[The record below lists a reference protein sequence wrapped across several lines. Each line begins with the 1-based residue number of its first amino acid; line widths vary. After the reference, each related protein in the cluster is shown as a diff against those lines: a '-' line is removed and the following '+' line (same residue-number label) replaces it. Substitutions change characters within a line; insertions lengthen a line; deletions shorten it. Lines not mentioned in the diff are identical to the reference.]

1 MRRIPFRY
9 IFPIVSFAVAALLS
23 AVSSW
28 LASRDRDRDRV
39 ENGVGWNYAELES
52 PPLAAEFVGA
62 MYLPAAV
69 AVAPVLVAGS
79 YLTQVYPMD
88 GKQIEIFSLVI
99 VALAGFLQW
108 YWIGW
113 LLEGKMGYR
122 LASTNRV
129 FSKRKR
135 FLNSLAVAIA
145 ACLGLLGAFIAFQP
159 GELHIGII
167 GVLSACFC
175 VIGLIR
181 WRRAQDDP
189 SPKTTALSLR

>member
-9 IFPIVSFAVAALLS
+9 IFPVASFAVAALLLT
-23 AVSSW
+23 VSSW
-28 LASRDRDRDRV
+28 LASRDRDGDRI
-39 ENGVGWNYAELES
+39 ENGVGWNYGELES
-52 PPLAAEFVGA
+52 PPLAAQFGVA

-79 YLTQVYPMD
+79 YLTQVYPID

-113 LLEGKMGYR
+113 LLEGQMGYR
-122 LASTNRV
+122 LASANRA

-135 FLNSLAVAIA
+135 VMNSLSILIA
-145 ACLGLLGAFIAFQP
+145 ASLGLLGAVVAFEP
-159 GELHIGII
+159 GGMNIGII
-167 GVLSACFC
+167 SVLWASAC

-181 WRRAQDDP
+181 WRRAQNDP
-189 SPKTTALSLR
+189 SPQTTELSLR

>member
-9 IFPIVSFAVAALLS
+9 IFPIASFAVAALLFS
-23 AVSSW
+23 VSSW
-28 LASRDRDRDRV
+28 QASRNRDRI
-39 ENGVGWNYAELES
+39 EGGVGWGEVDFAS
-52 PPLAAEFVGA
+52 PPLAAQFAGA

-69 AVAPVLVAGS
+69 AVAPILVAGS
-79 YLTQVYPMD
+79 YLNQIYPNY
-88 GKQIEIFSLVI
+88 GRQIEIFSLVI

-113 LLEGKMGYR
+113 LLEGQMGYR
-122 LASTNRV
+122 LASTHRV

-135 FLNSLAVAIA
+135 FLNSLAIAFA
-145 ACLGLLGAFIAFQP
+145 ACLGLLGVFIAFQP

-167 GVLSACFC
+167 GVLWAFFC

-181 WRRAQDDP
+181 WRRAQGDL
-189 SPKTTALSLR
+189 SPKTTELSLR

>member
-9 IFPIVSFAVAALLS
+9 IFPIASFAVAALLLS
-23 AVSSW
+23 VSNW
-28 LASRDRDRDRV
+28 LAARDRDRDRV
-39 ENGVGWNYAELES
+39 ENGVGWNYVELES

-79 YLTQVYPMD
+79 YLTQVYAID
-88 GKQIEIFSLVI
+88 GKQIEIFSLAN

-113 LLEGKMGYR
+113 LLEGQMGYR

-129 FSKRKR
+129 FSRRKR
-135 FLNSLAVAIA
+135 FLDSLAIAIA
-145 ACLGLLGAFIAFQP
+145 AGLGLLGAFIAFQP
-159 GELHIGII
+159 GEMHMGII
-167 GVLSACFC
+167 SVIWACFA
-175 VIGLIR
+175 VTGLIR

-189 SPKTTALSLR
+189 SPKTTELSLR

>member
-9 IFPIVSFAVAALLS
+9 IFPIASFAVAALLLS
-23 AVSSW
+23 VSSW
-28 LASRDRDRDRV
+28 LASRDRDRDRGEV
-39 ENGVGWNYAELES
+39 GVGWDYVDLES

-69 AVAPVLVAGS
+69 AVAPILVAGS
-79 YLTQVYPMD
+79 YLNQVNPIY
-88 GKQIEIFSLVI
+88 GREIEIFSLVI
-99 VALAGFLQW
+99 VALADFLQW

-113 LLEGKMGYR
+113 LLEGQMGYR
-122 LASTNRV
+122 LSSMNRV

-135 FLNSLAVAIA
+135 FLNSLAIAIA

-159 GELHIGII
+159 GEMHIGII
-167 GVLSACFC
+167 SVIWACFC
-175 VIGLIR
+175 VTGLFR

-189 SPKTTALSLR
+189 LPKTTELSLR